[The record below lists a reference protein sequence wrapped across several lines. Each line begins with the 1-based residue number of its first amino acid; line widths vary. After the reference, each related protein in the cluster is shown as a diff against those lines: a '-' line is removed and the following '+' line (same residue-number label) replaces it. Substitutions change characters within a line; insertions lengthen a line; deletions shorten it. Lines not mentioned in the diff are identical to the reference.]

1 MSRAKTKTRLWRFLL
16 WRLDNLLPLWTE
28 GHVTQIPVRQSIAE
42 DPYLADNPN
51 MTFIIENWVPVGKG
65 TGALAEGIFPVLNEV
80 EGEGVLQTLAQDLLQ
95 GMGVQEAMQKADE
108 RLKTIV
114 E

>member
-1 MSRAKTKTRLWRFLL
+1 MA
-16 WRLDNLLPLWTE
+16 NGHLLPLWTE
-28 GHVTQIPVRQSIAE
+28 GHVTQIPVRQSIAD
-42 DPYLADNPN
+42 DPFLAENAN
-51 MTFIIENWVPVGKG
+51 MSFIIENWVPIGKG

-95 GMGVQEAMQKADE
+95 GMGVQEAMEKADAQ
-108 RLKTIV
+108 LKSIV

>member
-1 MSRAKTKTRLWRFLL
+1 
-16 WRLDNLLPLWTE
+16 
-28 GHVTQIPVRQSIAE
+28 
-42 DPYLADNPN
+42 
-51 MTFIIENWVPVGKG
+51 VPVGKG